1 VLSVQRGN
9 IIERSSDETLHGQP
23 HQGRGR
29 AEPGNPKKLEW
40 CHGVFVNL
48 TKAER
53 AGLLLMDKLFSI
65 DEANSVIPRLKL
77 LLARVRTERERMLEM
92 RPELEKAQ
100 ENYSKDWGTHRGAEY
115 IEILDAFQQAM
126 SDIDDLGVL
135 VKDIDI
141 GLCDFP
147 HKRDGRVVYLC
158 WKLDEEE
165 ISWWHDLEAGFA
177 GRQPL

>member
-1 VLSVQRGN
+1 LTTTG
-9 IIERSSDETLHGQP
+9 TLCYLF
-23 HQGRGR
+23 
-29 AEPGNPKKLEW
+29 AKAVPGPNPFDLP
-40 CHGVFVNL
+40 F
-48 TKAER
+48 
-53 AGLLLMDKLFSI
+53 MDKLFSI
-65 DEANSVIPRLKL
+65 DEANSLIPQLKL
-77 LLARVRTERERMLEM
+77 LLARSRAERERMLEM

-100 ENYSKDWGTHRGAEY
+100 EGYSKNWGTPRGAEY

-126 SDIDDLGVL
+126 KGIEDLGVV
-135 VKDIDI
+135 VKDIDA

-158 WKLDEEE
+158 WKLDEEG

>member
-1 VLSVQRGN
+1 VLSVPPVYPSAQ
-9 IIERSSDETLHGQP
+9 
-23 HQGRGR
+23 
-29 AEPGNPKKLEW
+29 A
-40 CHGVFVNL
+40 V
-48 TKAER
+48 
-53 AGLLLMDKLFSI
+53 GLLLMDKLFSI
-65 DEANSVIPRLKL
+65 DEANAVIPQLKL
-77 LLARVRTERERMLEM
+77 LLAKARAERERMLKM

-100 ENYSKDWGTHRGAEY
+100 EGYSKNWGTPRGAEY
-115 IEILDAFQQAM
+115 IEILDAFQQAAK
-126 SDIDDLGVL
+126 DIEDLGVV

-165 ISWWHDLEAGFA
+165 ISWWHDLETGFA